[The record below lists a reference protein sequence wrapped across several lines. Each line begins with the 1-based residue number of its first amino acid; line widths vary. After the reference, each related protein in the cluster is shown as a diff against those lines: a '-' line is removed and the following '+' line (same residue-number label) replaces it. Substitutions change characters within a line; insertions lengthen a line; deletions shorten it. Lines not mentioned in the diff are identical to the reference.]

1 MYSMEFDEIKTLQ
14 INLLQWGT
22 ENFRHYPWR
31 ETRDPYKILIA
42 EILLHRTKAEQVV
55 PLYKEFIGNFPSINS
70 VAVANF
76 KNIREIL
83 ASAGLFWRI
92 ELIHKMAKQIHTEFN
107 GRIPFKKL
115 DLLSLPGVG
124 EYIAS
129 AVRCF
134 AWGCPEII
142 ADTNT
147 VRITGR
153 IFGVEVNDGTRRNKK
168 FHSLMKNLMA
178 KSHPR
183 EFNYALL
190 DLGAV
195 ICLPHNPSC
204 AKCPLITICIFGKQ
218 YIR

>member
-1 MYSMEFDEIKTLQ
+1 MEFDEIKTLQ

-153 IFGVEVNDGTRRNKK
+153 IFGVEVMMVPGET
-168 FHSLMKNLMA
+168 KNFI
-178 KSHPR
+178 H
-183 EFNYALL
+183 
-190 DLGAV
+190 
-195 ICLPHNPSC
+195 
-204 AKCPLITICIFGKQ
+204 
-218 YIR
+218 